1 LWPNGTWRLVHLCIK
16 LPFIL
21 SGPGLK

>member
-1 LWPNGTWRLVHLCIK
+1 LWPNGTWRLVLLCIK

-21 SGPGLK
+21 KGPGLH